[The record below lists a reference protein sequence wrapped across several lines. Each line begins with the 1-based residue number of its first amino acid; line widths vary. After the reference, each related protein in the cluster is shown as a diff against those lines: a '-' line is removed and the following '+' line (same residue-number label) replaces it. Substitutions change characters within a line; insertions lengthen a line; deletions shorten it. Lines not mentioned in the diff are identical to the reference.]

1 MALTCEQ
8 KPVGT
13 RTVPPE
19 PEELPMFGGER
30 LRHLHNLVYWAILA
44 AMVLIPELHLFKY
57 DVLHGRYLVLGEEV
71 FGRDAKIAFLVV
83 FLTVNVIIFTQNY
96 LFGRLVC
103 GWVCPVGYLSRLS
116 RDLKQKWMRR
126 RRRNPLLFY
135 PTALLISVL
144 FGLIC
149 LNWVFVDTWTVTRTE
164 DPYFVHA
171 WILTA
176 IFGGSTYIIV
186 GHVDF
191 AFCRSLCPS
200 GAYFT
205 LLARSWVIDLHFEN
219 PEQCNDCDA
228 CIRICPTDLDPR
240 HRDQPI
246 KRLKANWDL
255 YPDDYKHSASRWFL
269 CGDCIEACDQIF
281 ENLNKKKH
289 VAEGT
294 LEIGLLRFRM
304 KHKPDADPTDHA

>member
-1 MALTCEQ
+1 MTVSTEQ
-8 KPVGT
+8 KPVT
-13 RTVPPE
+13 TSMSPPE
-19 PEELPMFGGER
+19 PEELPLFGGER
-30 LRHLHNLVYWAILA
+30 LGHLHNLVYCAILA
-44 AMVLIPELHLFKY
+44 AMVLIPEMHWFKY
-57 DVLHGRYLVLGEEV
+57 DVLHGRYFVLGEEM

-83 FLTVNVIIFTQNY
+83 FLTVNVVIFTQNY

-126 RRRNPLLFY
+126 RKERPLLFY
-135 PTALLISVL
+135 PTALIASMV

-149 LNWVFVDTWTVTRTE
+149 LNWVFVDMWTVFRPE
-164 DPYFVHA
+164 DPYFQHA
-171 WILTA
+171 LVLA
-176 IFGGSTYIIV
+176 GLFGGSTYIVV

-205 LLARSWVIDLHFEN
+205 LLSQSWAIDLHFEN
-219 PEQCNDCDA
+219 PDQCIDCDA

-246 KRLKANWDL
+246 ENLKAKWDL
-255 YPDDYKHSASRWFL
+255 YPDDYKHSASRCFL

-281 ENLNKKKH
+281 ENLNKKKQ
-289 VAEGT
+289 VAEGVPK
-294 LEIGLLRFRM
+294 IGLLRFRA
-304 KHKPDADPTDHA
+304 KHNPDPSTTGG